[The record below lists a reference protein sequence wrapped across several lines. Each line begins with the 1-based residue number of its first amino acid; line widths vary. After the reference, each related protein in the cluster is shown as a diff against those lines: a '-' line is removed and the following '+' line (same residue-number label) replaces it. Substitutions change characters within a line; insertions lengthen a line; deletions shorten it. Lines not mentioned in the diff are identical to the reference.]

1 MIKRNRQG
9 KLQVSGFHVRFLKID
24 FYKLF
29 LNLLVLALFGF
40 IIWSAVKLFSGG
52 FLNSPLVGSL
62 VFFVEIVAF
71 VLLCRHTRANKWR
84 PPSIVMT
91 ALVIIAML
99 AIMAFAGVQ
108 PISNY
113 KDKLVSNISEFLK
126 SNNNQSEITSTIP
139 NTENTQED
147 TQYESKNINQSN
159 TDIDGR
165 AAKIEQEVL
174 ALVNGIRADRKTPV
188 LVWDDNLYIH
198 SKNHTR
204 EMAEI
209 KQLFH
214 TDVGMPYA
222 ENCWGGEGSTNWDA
236 NTIVNSWMNSDFH
249 RTWLLCP
256 NLKHVAVG
264 VVISNTGMYASWTFW
279 VSETNY
285 YTDWW
290 YSNGTNKPPSWWY

>member
-1 MIKRNRQG
+1 MIKRDKHG
-9 KLQVSGFHVRFLKID
+9 KSQIRGFYVKFIKID

-29 LNLLVLALFGF
+29 LNLLVLALFGL
-40 IIWSAVKLFSGG
+40 IIWSAVKLFSGE
-52 FLNSPLVGSL
+52 FLNSPLIGSL

-71 VLLCRHTRANKWR
+71 VLLCRHTRANRWR
-84 PPSIVMT
+84 PPSIAVT

-99 AIMAFAGVQ
+99 VVMAFAGVQ
-108 PISNY
+108 PVSDY
-113 KDKLVSNISEFLK
+113 KDKLAFGIAEFLK
-126 SNNNQSEITSTIP
+126 SSKNQNEITSTTP
-139 NTENTQED
+139 DTQNTQED
-147 TQYESKNINQSN
+147 TQYEGQNTNQSN
-159 TDIDGR
+159 VDIDDR

-174 ALVNGIRADRKTPV
+174 ALVNGIRINRETSV
-188 LVWDDNLYIH
+188 LVWDDELYIH

-204 EMAEI
+204 EMAER

-222 ENCWGGEGSTNWDA
+222 ENCWGGEGPTWWDA
-236 NTIVNSWMNSDFH
+236 NTIVDSWMNSDFH

-256 NLKHVAVG
+256 NLKHIAVG
-264 VVISNTGMYASWTFW
+264 VVISDTGMYASWTFW

>member
-9 KLQVSGFHVRFLKID
+9 KLQVSGLHVRFLKID

-40 IIWSAVKLFSGG
+40 IVWSAVKLFSGE
-52 FLNSPLVGSL
+52 FLNSPLIGCF
-62 VFFVEIVAF
+62 VFFVEIAAF
-71 VLLCRHTRANKWR
+71 VLLCRHARANKWR
-84 PPSIVMT
+84 PPSIVVT

-99 AIMAFAGVQ
+99 VVMAFAGVQ

-113 KDKLVSNISEFLK
+113 KDKLVSDISAFLK
-126 SNNNQSEITSTIP
+126 SNNNQSEITSTTS
-139 NTENTQED
+139 NAENTQED

-165 AAKIEQEVL
+165 TAKIEQEVL
-174 ALVNGIRADRKTPV
+174 ALVNGIRTDRKTPV

-290 YSNGTNKPPSWWY
+290 YSNGINKPPSWWY

>member
-1 MIKRNRQG
+1 MISRNRQG
-9 KLQVSGFHVRFLKID
+9 KSQVRGFYVRFLKID

-29 LNLLVLALFGF
+29 LNLLVLVLFGL
-40 IIWSAVKLFSGG
+40 IVWSAVKLFSSE
-52 FLNSPLVGSL
+52 FLHSPLVGSL

-71 VLLCRHTRANKWR
+71 VLLCRHTRANRWR
-84 PPSIVMT
+84 PPSIVVT

-99 AIMAFAGVQ
+99 IVMAFAGVL

-126 SNNNQSEITSTIP
+126 SSKNQNEITSTTP
-139 NTENTQED
+139 DTQNTQED
-147 TQYESKNINQSN
+147 TQYEDQNTNQN
-159 TDIDGR
+159 NVDIDNR
-165 AAKIEQEVL
+165 ATKIEREVL
-174 ALVNGIRADRKTPV
+174 ALVNGIRTNRGIPV
-188 LVWDDNLYIH
+188 LVWDDNLYIP

-204 EMAEI
+204 EMAES

-222 ENCWGGEGSTNWDA
+222 ENCWGGEGSTGWDA
-236 NTIVNSWMNSDFH
+236 NTIVDGWMNSDFH

-256 NLKHVAVG
+256 NLKHIAVG
-264 VVISNTGMYASWTFW
+264 VVISDTGMYASWTFW
-279 VSETNY
+279 VSEPY

-290 YSNGTNKPPSWWY
+290 YSNGSKPPSWWY